1 LGYRKKDEL
10 KQDELNFQAEEEKTM
25 ALLERVSTLLRANI
39 NDLIEKAENP
49 EKLLKQLIL
58 DMENQ
63 LLQVKTQV
71 AIAIADQHLLE
82 RKRAE
87 HEQQGTEWK
96 RKAEL
101 AVGKGHD
108 DLARGTLERALSYE
122 RLTKG
127 FTEQAEDQRLEADT
141 LRQTLRKLDQ
151 KLNETRAQCEIL
163 MAEHRRAKVVGRAT
177 QARQT
182 VGATQNA
189 ALGRMKSKVRQHSA
203 ENAAASEILVP
214 ESLEDRFQSLEESE
228 QVELLLRELKSQL
241 ALLGQEQSAKQEAK
255 G

>member
-1 LGYRKKDEL
+1 
-10 KQDELNFQAEEEKTM
+10 M
-25 ALLERVSTLLRANI
+25 ALLERVSTLLRANL
-39 NDLIEKAENP
+39 NDLVEKAENP
-49 EKLLKQLIL
+49 ERLLKQLVL

-63 LLQVKTQV
+63 LMQVKTQV

-82 RKRAE
+82 RKRLE
-87 HEQQGTEWK
+87 HEQEAAEWK

-101 AVGKGHD
+101 AVAKGND
-108 DLARGTLERALSYE
+108 DLARGALERSISVD

-127 FTEQAEDQRLEADT
+127 FAAQAEDQKLEADT

-182 VGATQNA
+182 VGATQDA
-189 ALGRMKSKVRQHSA
+189 AMGRMKNKVRLHSA
-203 ENAAASEILVP
+203 QNAAAGEILAP
-214 ESLEDRFQSLEESE
+214 ESLEERFQSLEEQD
-228 QVELLLRELKSQL
+228 QVELLLSQL
-241 ALLGQEQSAKQEAK
+241 KTRAALSTGSTD
-255 G
+255 